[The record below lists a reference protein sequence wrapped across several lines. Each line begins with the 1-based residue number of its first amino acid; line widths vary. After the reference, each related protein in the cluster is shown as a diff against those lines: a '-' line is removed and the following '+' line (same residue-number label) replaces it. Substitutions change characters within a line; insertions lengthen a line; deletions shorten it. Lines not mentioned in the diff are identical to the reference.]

1 MEKKITGLEAQKNN
15 PDRLNVF
22 LDDEFAFGISRF
34 VGAWLHVGDFLTEDE
49 IAQMVSGDER
59 EKAFQK
65 ALHFINYQARSANE
79 VREKLEGLGFSEQ
92 IIEDVLSEC
101 LEKNYINDRQF
112 AEDWIAARSLSKPRS
127 QKMLG
132 YELRK
137 KQIDES
143 VISRALES
151 APTDEEMAHALGQK
165 YLPRFTHLDDT
176 HFKQKMEGM
185 LARRAFPFSVI
196 KEEIR
201 ILLEMKNNKERM
213 R

>member
-1 MEKKITGLEAQKNN
+1 MEKKITGLETQKNN

-34 VGAWLHVGDFLTEDE
+34 VGAWLHVGDFLTDDE
-49 IAQMVSGDER
+49 IAQMISGDER

-65 ALHFINYQARSANE
+65 ALHYINYQARSANE
-79 VREKLEGLGFSEQ
+79 VRKKLVDLGFSEQ
-92 IIEDVLSEC
+92 VVENVLNEC

-127 QKMLG
+127 QKMLA

-137 KQIDES
+137 KQIDDP

-165 YLPRFTHLDDT
+165 YLPR
-176 HFKQKMEGM
+176 
-185 LARRAFPFSVI
+185 LAHQIVRAHV
-196 KEEIR
+196 
-201 ILLEMKNNKERM
+201 
-213 R
+213 